1 MKRMLINATQPEEVR
16 IALVDGQKLYDFDIE
31 NRSREQKKGNI
42 YKARITRV
50 EPSLEAAFVEFGT
63 AKHGFL
69 PLKEVAAT
77 YFQHRRDDGRLQI
90 QDAVS
95 EGQELIVQVDKE
107 ERGNKGAALTTFIS
121 LAGRYLVLMPNNPRA
136 GGVSRRIEGE
146 DRDQMREVL
155 SHLELP
161 QGMGLIVRTAGVGR
175 GTEELNWDLQYLLQ
189 LWEAIGTA
197 NEKERAPKLLYAE
210 NNLIV
215 RALRDNLRR
224 DIGELLIDSQEAFEE
239 ARTFVDEVMPH
250 YGNRTKYY
258 DEAIPLFSRYQIE
271 SQIENAFKHTVKL
284 PSGGS
289 IVIDPTEALV
299 SIDIN
304 SARATRG
311 ADIEETALNTN
322 LEAAEEIARQ
332 LRLRDM
338 GGLIVIDFI
347 DMSSVKNQRAVENKM
362 REALEQDR
370 ARIQLGRISRFGLL
384 EMSRQR
390 LRPSLSELTTEACPR
405 CSGQGRV
412 RDIKSL
418 ALAILRVMEEESLK
432 ERSTLVRALVPLNIA
447 AYLLNEKRRDV
458 AEIESRTKTH
468 IVIVPNVNME
478 TPQYEVQ
485 RIRDDRALDEVD
497 VPSYEL
503 TEIGNQAPDLT
514 LREGTAEPPREQAAV
529 QPLPPSSP
537 APVGERKAQH
547 RPSENGKPSLIKR
560 VISSLFSEGDTEPN
574 KDSGQRQRSAG
585 SQTRSEQA
593 PRETTGR
600 ARKRPPRRRRRG
612 SDTAGEAANADH
624 SVGRKDRH
632 QDEKRAEAEHKGG
645 KSGKNKRPRKQHADA
660 EGKDG
665 SQGKR
670 KQSGDKPGRK
680 SNGKNKRQAS
690 QQEQTASRA
699 PEPETNREPPTD
711 RKPSEETLARSKR
724 RPRRDRGKIAEQ
736 GGREQHSASTGKVSS
751 SNPEN
756 SAGAIGSSAPA
767 TVTSETA
774 VNPPVASRAPAATAT
789 ADSPPT
795 PPSTARA
802 DTVSNSELESRDI
815 GDRREDD
822 AASAKP
828 AESNTTPD
836 NPIAAQPD
844 NNTASDTA
852 STSSASSPADDA
864 PDASVTELRP
874 AAAPR
879 QQRAYNDPREVRR
892 RQREAAQAGESTGA

>member
-50 EPSLEAAFVEFGT
+50 EPSLEAAFVEFGA

-69 PLKEVAAT
+69 PLKEVAASD
-77 YFQHRRDDGRLQI
+77 FQNRQDEGRRQI
-90 QDAVS
+90 QQAVS

-136 GGVSRRIEGE
+136 GGVSRRIDGE

-155 SHLELP
+155 SQLELP

-175 GTEELNWDLQYLLQ
+175 GTEELSWDLQYLLQ
-189 LWEAIGTA
+189 LWEAIRLA
-197 NEKERAPKLLYAE
+197 NKKEQAPKLLYAE

-215 RALRDNLRR
+215 RAIRDNLRN
-224 DIGELLIDSQEAFEE
+224 DIGELLIDSEEAYDQ

-250 YGNRTKYY
+250 YGKRTKYY
-258 DEAIPLFSRYQIE
+258 DEAVPLFSRYQIE
-271 SQIENAFKHTVKL
+271 SQIESAFKHMVKL

-311 ADIEETALNTN
+311 SDIEETALNTN

-347 DMSSVKNQRAVENKM
+347 DMSSVKNQRVVEHKM

-405 CSGQGRV
+405 CAGQGRI

-418 ALAILRVMEEESLK
+418 ALAILRVMEEESIK

-447 AYLLNEKRRDV
+447 AYLLNEKRQDV
-458 AEIESRTKTH
+458 AAIEERTDTH

-478 TPQYEVQ
+478 TPQYEIQ
-485 RIRDDRALDEVD
+485 RIRDDRAADEVD

-503 TEIGNQAPDLT
+503 TEIGSQTLNPG
-514 LREGTAEPPREQAAV
+514 LREEADGRVRERAAV
-529 QPLPPSSP
+529 QPPQPVAP
-537 APVGERKAQH
+537 APVGTGATPQPLPAKTANR
-547 RPSENGKPSLIKR
+547 KPSLFKR
-560 VISSLFSEGDTEPN
+560 VISSLFSEGDGAPTEDATQPQ
-574 KDSGQRQRSAG
+574 KGRRKTDADAMASGREIGRSAN
-585 SQTRSEQA
+585 
-593 PRETTGR
+593 
-600 ARKRPPRRRRRG
+600 RPGRRRRRG
-612 SDTAGEAANADH
+612 ASSAKEPARAAENT
-624 SVGRKDRH
+624 GRKAAR
-632 QDEKRAEAEHKGG
+632 QDERKPGKERQGGGSPNRKEAH
-645 KSGKNKRPRKQHADA
+645 KQHADA
-660 EGKDG
+660 EAKQGSKGATKRPAGKSG
-665 SQGKR
+665 R
-670 KQSGDKPGRK
+670 QSGDNTKPRELPQD
-680 SNGKNKRQAS
+680 QAALRA
-690 QQEQTASRA
+690 QTGQ
-699 PEPETNREPPTD
+699 EPPPD
-711 RKPSEETLARSKR
+711 RKPSEDTLARSKR
-724 RPRRDRGKIAEQ
+724 RPRRDRGKIAERSGQ
-736 GGREQHSASTGKVSS
+736 RQHSKTTADASASKAA
-751 SNPEN
+751 N
-756 SAGAIGSSAPA
+756 
-767 TVTSETA
+767 ET
-774 VNPPVASRAPAATAT
+774 PAAAAGQNAAAAPEPHGSVAT
-789 ADSPPT
+789 GESPV
-795 PPSTARA
+795 PSPA
-802 DTVSNSELESRDI
+802 I
-815 GDRREDD
+815 
-822 AASAKP
+822 AASASEQP
-828 AESNTTPD
+828 GSRPD
-836 NPIAAQPD
+836 TQD
-844 NNTASDTA
+844 DTA
-852 STSSASSPADDA
+852 PGQRLEVAASATAPPAGEPVAVPERDTQPTA
-864 PDASVTELRP
+864 EA
-874 AAAPR
+874 
-879 QQRAYNDPREVRR
+879 QQRRAYNDPREVRR
-892 RQREAAQAGESTGA
+892 RQLEQPSHNAESSEA